1 MAALDLPSSPASRR
15 DPSTEERDRG
25 FLNPTKWYVHFE
37 DAREVG
43 RWINGLIYSHPSR
56 WMTIRDEEGDILAGR
71 HLNIDEELDIGK
83 RLKIDFFHIE
93 VLECVQVPMECK
105 EQTVV
110 VDLTEDDDGPKPSQR
125 FGGRFWILADDDEDD
140 EDLPEPTVRPPS
152 TSGLVTSIPVTKPVV
167 SCKKSLSLGT
177 PVPSQKSKVKPWSG
191 PLPKEGPPAI
201 TLSDFFRPE
210 C

>member
-1 MAALDLPSSPASRR
+1 M
-15 DPSTEERDRG
+15 
-25 FLNPTKWYVHFE
+25 
-37 DAREVG
+37 
-43 RWINGLIYSHPSR
+43 
-56 WMTIRDEEGDILAGR
+56 AGR

-83 RLKIDFFHIE
+83 HLKIDFFHIE
-93 VLECVQVPMECK
+93 VLECVQVPMECE

-110 VDLTEDDDGPKPSQR
+110 VDLMEDDDGPKPSQR

-152 TSGLVTSIPVTKPVV
+152 TRGLVTSIPVTKPLV

-210 C
+210 CWT